1 MNNFY
6 NRQIKKYNSQNYK
19 SDNIL
24 VVGDVHGDFLQTF
37 IPLKASGLITGVE
50 FKNDNIEVVFNNNIE
65 NCPTVVFLGDY
76 FHKSLFNKS
85 FLIVHALLKIKSV
98 VKNKLILLL
107 GNHDVAQ
114 YVYVKGI
121 LKRQH
126 IPMYDNFV
134 NVCNN
139 ELENSPPAFVLEF
152 IEAIENNI
160 IDLAYVDNKGNLYSH
175 TVINS
180 KFLEIS
186 GSISSGVGFYKSDS
200 LISEFEFSKDK
211 TDPFIYNTFLMNTM
225 RKNFNECIKKDY
237 RILLNYINYLQDR
250 PLTKNFDKEKC
261 FKIDINYLQD
271 RPLTKNFKTDIAHS
285 SRIHFIGHTTGFKR
299 YPKDNSK
306 IIEILSELVK
316 LLSSPNSE
324 NFRRNIKEI
333 CSKLHV
339 MNTFFTTRYGN
350 LMCCDSQALFT
361 YSDICLICHIENEFI
376 KYIPTIKKYITR
388 FYEQSIYYVITDSK
402 PIMRFGEIIEL
413 IW

>member
-1 MNNFY
+1 MNSFY
-6 NRQIKKYNSQNYK
+6 KKQIKKYNSQCYK

-37 IPLKASGLITGVE
+37 IPLKASGLITDVE
-50 FKNDNIEVVFNNNIE
+50 LKNDNIDVEFCDNIE

-85 FLIVHALLKIKSV
+85 FLIVHTLLKIKSV

-114 YVYVKGI
+114 YIYVKGI

-126 IPMYDNFV
+126 IPMYNNFV
-134 NVCNN
+134 NACNN

-160 IDLAYVDNKGNLYSH
+160 IDLAYVDDKGNFYSH

-186 GSISSGVGFYKSDS
+186 GSIPSEVGFYKSDS
-200 LISEFEFSKDK
+200 LISEFEFSEDK
-211 TDPFIYNTFLMNTM
+211 SDPFIYNTRLVNTM

-250 PLTKNFDKEKC
+250 PLTNTFDKEKC
-261 FKIDINYLQD
+261 
-271 RPLTKNFKTDIAHS
+271 FKTDIAHS
-285 SRIHFIGHTTGFKR
+285 SSIHSIGHTPGFRR

-306 IIEILSELVK
+306 IIEILSELIK
-316 LLSSPNSE
+316 CLSSPNSK
-324 NFRRNIKEI
+324 NFHRNIKEI
-333 CSKLHV
+333 CSNLHI

-361 YSDICLICHIENEFI
+361 SSDISLICYIKQEFI
-376 KYIPTIKKYITR
+376 KYIPSIKKYIIEI
-388 FYEQSIYYVITDSK
+388 YEQPIYYVITDSK
-402 PIMRFGEIIEL
+402 SIMRFGEIIDIIL
-413 IW
+413 